1 MTLNDI
7 IIRDLEA
14 CRREEEAEAARKAA
28 ENAHR
33 DYDRAILRRLWGR
46 QLRVIGE
53 AAGGILP
60 GHRPDGSEGAEDHG
74 HAKHSQGQSLRK
86 RHKTSK
92 KSKKPKVLPI

>member
-28 ENAHR
+28 EKAHR

-46 QLRVIGE
+46 RLRVIGE
-53 AAGGILP
+53 ALGGILVVLLFLILAWLYLVIT
-60 GHRPDGSEGAEDHG
+60 PDQRSAECDYQYYLME
-74 HAKHSQGQSLRK
+74 QGK
-86 RHKTSK
+86 
-92 KSKKPKVLPI
+92 

>member
-28 ENAHR
+28 EKAHR

-46 QLRVIGE
+46 RLKMFGE
-53 AAGGILP
+53 AVCGILVVVLFIVLAWLFLAIT
-60 GHRPDGSEGAEDHG
+60 PDQRSAECDYQYYLME
-74 HAKHSQGQSLRK
+74 QGK
-86 RHKTSK
+86 
-92 KSKKPKVLPI
+92 